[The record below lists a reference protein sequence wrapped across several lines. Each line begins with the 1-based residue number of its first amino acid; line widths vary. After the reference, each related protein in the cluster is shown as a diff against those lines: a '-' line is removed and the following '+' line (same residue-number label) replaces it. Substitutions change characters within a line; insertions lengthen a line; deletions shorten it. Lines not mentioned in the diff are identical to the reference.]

1 MNCPWC
7 GRATS
12 VPGLRDPLWRLVQAG
27 IVALAAFAFALVW
40 VASSPLAGVGA
51 GAGVLGLGWLATR
64 AL

>member
-1 MNCPWC
+1 VNCPRC

-27 IVALAAFAFALVW
+27 VAGLAALALGLGW
-40 VASSPLAGVGA
+40 NGSSPLAGLGA
-51 GAGVLGLGWLATR
+51 GALVLALGWLATR